1 MKSLTL
7 YLLLA
12 LAAPAL
18 ADRILYV
25 SEATGDTTLVA
36 VLTKPQVTT
45 LEWQLLSIS
54 KWIAGALYGKEN
66 NVRTR
71 FLDHWRVELSKD
83 PEVDSIPAN
92 EDLLIDFVSKR
103 PGYQSRAEAEAAADT
118 SKN

>member
-1 MKSLTL
+1 MIRIAALS
-7 YLLLA
+7 LLLA
-12 LAAPAL
+12 YPAF

-36 VLTKPQVTT
+36 VLTKPQVVT
-45 LEWQLLSIS
+45 LEWQLLSIP

-83 PEVDSIPAN
+83 PEVIEIPAN
-92 EDLLIDFVSKR
+92 EDLLIDFVAKR
-103 PGYQSRAEAEAAADT
+103 PEYQSRAEAEAAADT
-118 SKN
+118 TVNP